1 MRKFWKYIT
10 VLIIISI
17 PALANLG
24 YSSDFQTWT
33 DLTTIYKFSD
43 RWRYDGDQ
51 GTRGL
56 LSQSDFTLLYFR
68 PSVRY
73 RVNPWI
79 TAHGGIRFFQTIFD
93 DDDDTFE
100 IGPWQGLRL
109 VWPMIGSYAISH
121 YFRLEERMTWQTG
134 EESDFDF
141 TVRGRYQLGGRS
153 PTYDILLKNG
163 IYLSGSIE
171 AFSDIETPIF
181 INRMRYDAGVGTK
194 LTDAWRV
201 ELRYLFQQGRRSASS
216 AFGNDEHILR
226 LRLFY
231 RFN

>member
-1 MRKFWKYIT
+1 MQKFWIRIT
-10 VLIIISI
+10 LLIIISI
-17 PALANLG
+17 PALWRLG
-24 YSSDFQTWT
+24 NSAEFQTWS
-33 DLTTIYKFSD
+33 DITTIYIFSD

-73 RVNPWI
+73 RINPWI

-93 DDDDTFE
+93 DDEDTFE
-100 IGPWQGLRL
+100 IGPWQGLRIVPPL
-109 VWPMIGSYAISH
+109 FGSYAISH
-121 YFRLEERMTWQTG
+121 YFRLEERMTWETG

-141 TVRGRYQLGGRS
+141 TVRARYQLGARS
-153 PTYDILLKNG
+153 PNYDILLKNG

-181 INRMRYDAGVGTK
+181 IDRMRYDAGVGTK

-201 ELRYLFQQGRRSASS
+201 ELRYLFQHGRRSSS
-216 AFGNDEHILR
+216 SSFGNDEHILR
-226 LRLFY
+226 LRFFY